1 VPAAALRR
9 FPHPDLSCRVG
20 GGTIGP
26 HPRVFAAPLRSPQG
40 NFTLAVINDAN
51 QAWDATV
58 AIHPVAAETRLYR
71 YDVSQA
77 DKDRTDLT
85 INPKAEFRV
94 SRTAPSFRD
103 RLAPESLTIYTTYR
117 LEHSAPGVIAED

>member
-1 VPAAALRR
+1 
-9 FPHPDLSCRVG
+9 
-20 GGTIGP
+20 
-26 HPRVFAAPLRSPQG
+26 
-40 NFTLAVINDAN
+40 
-51 QAWDATV
+51 
-58 AIHPVAAETRLYR
+58 VAAETRLYR